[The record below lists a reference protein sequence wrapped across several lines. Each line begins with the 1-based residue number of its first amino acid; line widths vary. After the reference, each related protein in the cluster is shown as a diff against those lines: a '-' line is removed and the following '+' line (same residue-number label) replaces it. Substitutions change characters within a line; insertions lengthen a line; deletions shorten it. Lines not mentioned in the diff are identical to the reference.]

1 MSGFLLD
8 TNVVSELVKPAP
20 EPRVIAFLTSQTDLW
35 LSTIVLHEL
44 DFGLNLLPRG
54 RRRDRL
60 SSVLSTFLSEYS
72 DQIIPVDRRE
82 AEQAAAMRAQ
92 ARSLGRAL
100 YLADAL
106 IAGTAKAHDLSLATR
121 NVMDFN
127 DLGVEVTN
135 PWEPM

>member
-20 EPRVIAFLTSQTDLW
+20 EPRVIVFLTSQTDLW

-92 ARSLGRAL
+92 ARRLGRVL

-106 IAGTAKAHDLSLATR
+106 IAGTAKVHDLSLATR

-135 PWEPM
+135 PWEST

>member
-20 EPRVIAFLTSQTDLW
+20 EPSVIAFLTSQTDLW

-92 ARSLGRAL
+92 ARRLGRVL

-106 IAGTAKAHDLSLATR
+106 IAGTAKAHDLSLATH

>member
-1 MSGFLLD
+1 
-8 TNVVSELVKPAP
+8 
-20 EPRVIAFLTSQTDLW
+20 
-35 LSTIVLHEL
+35 
-44 DFGLNLLPRG
+44 
-54 RRRDRL
+54 
-60 SSVLSTFLSEYS
+60 
-72 DQIIPVDRRE
+72 
-82 AEQAAAMRAQ
+82 MRAQ
-92 ARSLGRAL
+92 ARRLGRAL

>member
-20 EPRVIAFLTSQTDLW
+20 EPSVIAFLTSQTDLW

-92 ARSLGRAL
+92 ARRLGRVL

>member
-92 ARSLGRAL
+92 ARRLGRVL

>member
-35 LSTIVLHEL
+35 LSAIVLHEL

-54 RRRDRL
+54 HRRDRL
-60 SSVLSTFLSEYS
+60 PSVLSTFLSEYS

-92 ARSLGRAL
+92 ARRLGRVL

>member
-54 RRRDRL
+54 HHRDRL
-60 SSVLSTFLSEYS
+60 SSVLSMFLSEYS

-92 ARSLGRAL
+92 ARRLGRAL

>member
-92 ARSLGRAL
+92 ARRLGRAL

>member
-54 RRRDRL
+54 HRRDRL

-92 ARSLGRAL
+92 ARRLGRAL

-106 IAGTAKAHDLSLATR
+106 KAGTAKAHDLSLATR